1 MTSSHFGD
9 KVTAWYRIKTILNYI
24 ENRILHIYT
33 VEINPNVSILYKHI
47 ISTVTMIN
55 FGK

>member
-9 KVTAWYRIKTILNYI
+9 KVTAWYRTKTILNYI

-33 VEINPNVSILYKHI
+33 VEINSNVSILYKQADNIHRYHD
-47 ISTVTMIN
+47 
-55 FGK
+55 